1 MDNVCRALY
10 NHSGESARLSCV
22 GQTDQSQRFLGAHV
36 LLTLL
41 SAFAPFPKLVAPKLA
56 WPYPQLP
63 CFLECETCSSTR
75 AAAQIQVEVGNGTLP
90 W

>member
-10 NHSGESARLSCV
+10 NYSGESAQLSCV
-22 GQTDQSQRFLGAHV
+22 DHTDQSQRFLGAHV

-41 SAFAPFPKLVAPKLA
+41 SAFAPFPKFVAPELA
-56 WPYPQLP
+56 WPYPRLP

-75 AAAQIQVEVGNGTLP
+75 GAAQIRAEVGKGTLP